1 MPSRSLFLL
10 ATFAVSVCISAP
22 STGAKQDEP
31 YRYTSQKDASD
42 AELFRFMADAKSE
55 IDREHEAKGPDR
67 LPADFWVTD
76 AKSAAVGLL
85 DVNRSEEHRAAY
97 TLVANNRD
105 EATPPERCNITIS
118 SFSSR
123 CYNAVDGH
131 YFLRVHPQDS
141 YLAYAESW
149 SGGNAFY
156 SVVHD
161 QPAFD
166 FRLCPLSYQDARKI
180 ADVIWWLNRIQ
191 TESTTTDSDLTSSAI
206 VSTADGS
213 GKITL
218 RGEGKLLIEVG
229 ASLWAGYLSEYWSG
243 EYEPDVFL
251 NFAAYLIRSAL
262 PERLGSEWTKFE
274 PKHPPDFDF
283 DRIQAPAYEEAERS
297 RLSQLA
303 MRFLDA
309 FTLDQEKIS
318 FAIVGEAARLSGRFA
333 LAGAADRLPAIL
345 DALPPPEP
353 KRRSA
358 QELFTALDKLPH
370 EWKIKDLLEQKRI
383 TQQRATLEAERD
395 WHLYD
400 RGVNTSDYL
409 RDRITPALRALA
421 VADNA
426 AKLEEWALSRSP
438 GAQWAMQR
446 LGQVDKKRYAD
457 VLEASIARTE
467 AKWAR
472 QFFDELAKVD
482 VERARALARRLP
494 ASKRDA
500 LAISAF
506 LVLRETWTLPDQ
518 SKRLATIIKILHN
531 PKTEWEERARAIDVL
546 VPVEAP
552 LRYSGREIDDAL
564 LKLLGLPDKD
574 RFVVAR
580 AGRALARRGRT
591 EFFDL
596 IAPQLKEQG
605 EFGALAKLAQADP
618 ALLKPRLRE
627 LVEPQLIATN
637 QNVEEILWAIWSA
650 DLRDLQPRLER
661 LATYNID
668 EIEDGKADSAGGD
681 VTAVTGRFHFARKVV
696 SFWSEPDPFTRARL
710 LIAFAVAEPYSFV
723 VRDDTPERTAR
734 LKAEM
739 ARAADELS
747 PEGKQ
752 ELDAFLHRI
761 DADPPRIN
769 SYLWEDGIYPKIT
782 AFARE
787 ALRL

>member
-1 MPSRSLFLL
+1 
-10 ATFAVSVCISAP
+10 
-22 STGAKQDEP
+22 
-31 YRYTSQKDASD
+31 
-42 AELFRFMADAKSE
+42 MADAKSE

-67 LPADFWVTD
+67 LPEDFWTTD

-85 DVNRSEEHRAAY
+85 EANRSKEHRAAY
-97 TLVANNRD
+97 TLVTNNRD
-105 EATPPERCNITIS
+105 EATPPERCTITLS

-156 SVVHD
+156 NAVHD

-191 TESTTTDSDLTSSAI
+191 TESTTTDSVLTSSAI

-218 RGEGKLLIEVG
+218 RSEGKVVIEVG
-229 ASLWAGYLSEYWSG
+229 ESLWAGYLSERWPG

-251 NFAAYLIRSAL
+251 NFAAYLIRNAL
-262 PERLGSEWTKFE
+262 PGRLGSEWTKFE

-283 DRIQAPAYEEAERS
+283 GRIHTPAYEEAERS
-297 RLSQLA
+297 RLSELA

-309 FTLDQEKIS
+309 FAPDQEKIS

-333 LAGAADRLPAIL
+333 LVGAADRLRAIL
-345 DALPPPEP
+345 NALPPPGP
-353 KRRSA
+353 KRRGGKEVLA
-358 QELFTALDKLPH
+358 ALDRLPQ
-370 EWKIKDLLEQKRI
+370 EWNIKDPLLQERVA
-383 TQQRATLEAERD
+383 QQRATLEAERD
-395 WHLYD
+395 WHVYD

-409 RDRITPALRALA
+409 RDRITPGLRALA

-426 AKLEEWALSRSP
+426 AKLEEWALSKSP

-467 AKWAR
+467 AEWAR
-472 QFFDELAKVD
+472 QFFEELAKVD

-494 ASKRDA
+494 TSKRDA

-531 PKTEWEERARAIDVL
+531 PKTEWEERRRAIDVL

-564 LKLLGLPDKD
+564 LKLFGLPDKD
-574 RFVVAR
+574 GFVVAR

-591 EFFDL
+591 EFFDR

-618 ALLKPRLRE
+618 ARLKPRLRE

-650 DLRDLQPRLER
+650 DLRELQPRLER

-668 EIEDGKADSAGGD
+668 EVEDRKADSSGGD

-696 SFWSEPDPFTRARL
+696 SLWSEPDPFTRARL
-710 LIAFAVAEPYSFV
+710 LIAFAVAEPHSFV
-723 VRDDTPERTAR
+723 VRDDTPERAAR

-747 PEGKQ
+747 PEAKQ
-752 ELDAFLHRI
+752 ELSAFLSRI
-761 DADPPRIN
+761 DANPPRIN
-769 SYLWEDGIYPKIT
+769 SYLWEAGIYPKIT
-782 AFARE
+782 AFARH